1 MKFTNLALTVEVL
14 NYALALEH
22 LEASFYKEGL
32 KNYTQEDF
40 IKAGMKDPFY
50 ANSKEVASDEK
61 DHVDFLT
68 TALRDIA
75 YLGAAATIMSDTYLI
90 AVGSILITEARHS
103 AYLRAALGE
112 VFFAQA
118 FDNPLGFNEV

>member
-1 MKFTNLALTVEVL
+1 
-14 NYALALEH
+14 
-22 LEASFYKEGL
+22 
-32 KNYTQEDF
+32 
-40 IKAGMKDPFY
+40 
-50 ANSKEVASDEK
+50 
-61 DHVDFLT
+61 
-68 TALRDIA
+68 
-75 YLGAAATIMSDTYLI
+75 MSDTYLI